1 MAHKSIDS
9 TFLHYGV
16 QKSDM
21 EIIEQACRDHE
32 IDPEWLKD
40 EILKPYNDL
49 RNSSNYIDEKKIAKI
64 VKKAIKSI
72 AS

>member
-16 QKSDM
+16 QKADM
-21 EIIEQACRDHE
+21 EIIEQACRDHD
-32 IDPEWLKD
+32 IDPQWLQ
-40 EILKPYNDL
+40 ETILKPYNEQ
-49 RNSSNYIDEKKIAKI
+49 RNNSNVVDEKKITKI
-64 VKKAIKSI
+64 VKKALKSV

>member
-32 IDPEWLKD
+32 IDQQWLKD

-49 RNSSNYIDEKKIAKI
+49 RNSSNSIDEKKIAKL